1 MKNPTKNLSA
11 STQLKLGAK
20 AVKTPNQVRKNDDQN
35 IIGLLPYLS
44 AINPQNADESII
56 PKNKEKNR
64 LSSRISCLM
73 SKSQFLSL
81 QIHQNLISR
90 KFWQVKKS

>member
-35 IIGLLPYLS
+35 MIGLLPYLS
-44 AINPQNADESII
+44 AINPQKADESII
-56 PKNKEKNR
+56 PKN
-64 LSSRISCLM
+64 
-73 SKSQFLSL
+73 
-81 QIHQNLISR
+81 
-90 KFWQVKKS
+90 VKKKKLRLTTLKLSTR

>member
-20 AVKTPNQVRKNDDQN
+20 AVRNPNQVRKNDDQN

-56 PKNKEKNR
+56 PKN
-64 LSSRISCLM
+64 
-73 SKSQFLSL
+73 
-81 QIHQNLISR
+81 
-90 KFWQVKKS
+90 VKKKNIKHDWKIFSLNAADKRWRNTFLIESSLLW

>member
-44 AINPQNADESII
+44 AINPQNADEIII
-56 PKNKEKNR
+56 PKNEKNIKHDWKIFSLKAADKR
-64 LSSRISCLM
+64 WRII
-73 SKSQFLSL
+73 F
-81 QIHQNLISR
+81 
-90 KFWQVKKS
+90 

>member
-20 AVKTPNQVRKNDDQN
+20 AVRNPNQVRKNDDQN

-56 PKNKEKNR
+56 PKN
-64 LSSRISCLM
+64 
-73 SKSQFLSL
+73 
-81 QIHQNLISR
+81 
-90 KFWQVKKS
+90 VKKKNIKHD